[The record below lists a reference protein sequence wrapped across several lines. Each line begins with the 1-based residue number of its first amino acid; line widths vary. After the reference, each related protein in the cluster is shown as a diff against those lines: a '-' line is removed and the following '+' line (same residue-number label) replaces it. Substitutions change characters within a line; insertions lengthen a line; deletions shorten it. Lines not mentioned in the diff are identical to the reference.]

1 MTLTL
6 HDSGGVGSESS
17 TTACN
22 CKFTKGPWQG
32 TNHPGVQLQTQGVGD
47 GAIHSPARDDVT
59 NQLALAS
66 RWSWSSARAPSLP
79 LSPALSFFCA
89 CASLYPLL
97 AMALGAPRVRVRNAR
112 KGYEEK
118 EVVQFNFFNQ
128 VSFFHQ
134 IRTKIVQIVL

>member
-1 MTLTL
+1 M
-6 HDSGGVGSESS
+6 GSESS
-17 TTACN
+17 TTA

-66 RWSWSSARAPSLP
+66 RWSSARSLP
-79 LSPALSFFCA
+79 LPPSPALSFFCA

-118 EVVQFNFFNQ
+118 EVLQFNFFDQ
-128 VSFFHQ
+128 LSFFHQ
-134 IRTKIVQIVL
+134 ITKKIIIMVL